1 MENIKIYAFAD
12 EASPVIDE
20 QIAAM
25 KRNRLDGIEIRNA
38 DGVNVSELT
47 AQKAKEIA
55 KKLYDNGLSVWSVG
69 SPIGKINIATDDF
82 EKHFDKF
89 KHTVEI
95 ADILGAD
102 NIRIFSFFI
111 PWGENPDNYKNA
123 VIDRLGQMLEVVKG
137 SKIELCHENEKGIFG
152 DIASRCLELHTALPD
167 LKGIFDPANF
177 IQCKQDTLQ
186 AWDMLAPYIKYMHI
200 KDALADGNVVPA
212 GKGDGKLKQ
221 IVADFISKGGN
232 SFTIEPHLT
241 VFDGLKELEREG
253 EQSGIGLYRYPDSN
267 TAFDAACS
275 AFREVL
281 EK

>member
-1 MENIKIYAFAD
+1 MDNIKVYAFAD

-55 KKLYDNGLSVWSVG
+55 KKLSNNGLSVWSVG

-95 ADILGAD
+95 ADLLGAD

-111 PWGENPDNYKNA
+111 PWGDNPDNYKNA

-241 VFDGLKELEREG
+241 VFDGLKVLEREG

-267 TAFDAACS
+267 SAFDAACS

-281 EK
+281 KK